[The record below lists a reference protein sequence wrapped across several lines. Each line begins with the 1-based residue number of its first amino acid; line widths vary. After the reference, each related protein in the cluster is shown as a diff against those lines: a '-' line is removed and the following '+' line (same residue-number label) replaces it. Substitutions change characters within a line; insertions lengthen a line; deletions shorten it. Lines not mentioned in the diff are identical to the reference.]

1 MKRFLGVVVA
11 MLSFAVPSLAQ
22 NSHGSIGG
30 QVTDPSGAVIPK
42 AQVTVTNTDTGAVT
56 KVKTT
61 AQGNYSA
68 LELSPGPYKVVVEA
82 TGFKSSQLDGLTVQT
97 QQNATVNVKMTVG
110 ETSETVDVSSATPLI
125 DTQDATTGQVLTT
138 QEVQDLPNNG
148 RSPLGFARDEY
159 GAVPK
164 AKHAQS
170 AVGPTAQQTAD
181 DISLGGG
188 NSASNE
194 VLLNGIPDF
203 QDSGRNVAFSPAL
216 DATSEVRVDVFGANS
231 TYGDTSG
238 GTINITTK
246 SGTNRL
252 HGSASEFYQAQ
263 GCSGLYGSKFVSR
276 TQNACTPFAALP
288 YSTVAGGAL
297 PPATH
302 YSQFGGTIGGPVFI
316 PKVFDGRNKLFFF
329 YAYEGQVGAQPPT
342 QTTGTVPTA
351 AERTGDFSALLAIST
366 KYQLYNPYTATGPSN
381 KSYTETAIPGNIL
394 ANAGLTVSPIAQ
406 AYYKYLPL
414 PNATPTTVD
423 GQNNFF
429 AFVPVVQD
437 YRSHQGRIDYNIS
450 SKNRL
455 SGEAHR
461 SKQLTTQSNVFST
474 LLSGT
479 IGDAIAS
486 GGFIEDVQTF
496 NATSFLDVRGSV
508 SRYDNT
514 NSVSSA
520 GLNPTSFGFPSYIA
534 ANSTFLALPQIN
546 FSDGSPA
553 PISYSSQPGAD
564 ENFDTLQLFITF
576 AKIIGRH
583 QLKVGTDIRAY
594 KFSSV
599 TPGTANGSFTFSAGG
614 PTTSGS
620 AGSAATF
627 GSAFALFDLGIPSSG
642 TYTINPAFQFNSFLD
657 GFFLQ
662 DDWKVSST
670 LTVSG
675 GVRIEHETPVVESQN
690 RMVNGFVPSATNE
703 ATIAANAAYAA
714 HPSSLLPAASFN
726 ASGGATYASASQRN
740 AYNPAPAYFS
750 PRVGL
755 VWAPAVFQQKFV
767 VRAGYGIYT
776 NPFNDYNTGQ
786 TYGYTGTTTL
796 TPSFTNGLTQVAS
809 LADPFPVATN
819 AIQKP
824 TGNSLGVNADLG
836 SKMVYY
842 SPAIK
847 VPYSERTSLD
857 IQYTPSKNIL
867 IDIGYLSNHQVHL
880 SYASQVDYAPIL
892 PYLSRS
898 PYYNLATTNLLSG
911 TYFTQGGPASTSIPN
926 PFLGLP
932 GVTGTYAT
940 TATLAPT
947 AFLMSNPEF
956 TSVTEQLIPGSS
968 SNYNALNVR
977 VAKRESHGL
986 TLNGV
991 FEWSRLLGTFG
1002 QLNTADVLNYQET
1015 SSDYPFHVV
1024 GYGTYKLPFG
1034 HGRQFFGK
1042 NRFLDPIIGGYQ
1054 TSLVYTFLSGM
1065 AIPWGNV
1072 IYTGS
1077 GWNDFHNVQHSILNR
1092 TGGHVF
1098 NTTVFD
1104 RRSAANQ
1111 AAAAQN
1117 NPYIAGYNPSIQ
1129 PNAYNYRTFP
1139 AYLLRQD
1146 YESNWDANVQKN
1158 TNLGEGAMLELRL
1171 DCFNM
1176 LNRPQY
1182 NTPNVSPTSGYNA
1195 DGSSTGGFGTT
1206 TGVYTGTIARQFEI
1220 GAHIVF

>member
-1 MKRFLGVVVA
+1 MKNVIAVLVAVLAFAIPGV
-11 MLSFAVPSLAQ
+11 AQ
-22 NSHGSIGG
+22 NSHGSISGT
-30 QVTDPSGAVIPK
+30 VTDPSGAVIPN
-42 AQVTVTNTDTGAVT
+42 AQITVTDTDTGAISHVVT
-56 KVKTT
+56 TKAGV
-61 AQGNYSA
+61 YSA
-68 LELSPGPYKVVVEA
+68 LELSPGHYKVAVDA
-82 TGFKSSQLDGLTVQT
+82 TGFRSYVREGLTVDV
-97 QQNATVNVKMTVG
+97 QQNATINVKMLVG
-110 ETSETVDVSSATPLI
+110 EASQTVEVSAATSLI
-125 DTQDATTGQVLTT
+125 DTTDATTGQVLTT

-148 RSPLGFARDEY
+148 RTPLGFARDEY

-170 AVGPTAQQTAD
+170 SVDPTAQQTAD

-194 VLLNGIPDF
+194 VLVNGIPDF

-216 DATSEVRVDVFGANS
+216 DATDEVRVDVFGANS

-246 SGTNRL
+246 SGTNKL

-263 GCSGLYGSKFVSR
+263 GCSALYGSKFVSR

-288 YSTVAGGAL
+288 YSTSAANGSL

-302 YSQFGGTIGGPVFI
+302 YNQFGGTIGGPIFI

-329 YAYEGQVGAQPPT
+329 YAYEGYVGAKPPT

-351 AERTGDFSALLAIST
+351 AERNGDFSALLAISP
-366 KYQLYNPYTATGPSN
+366 KYQLYNPYTATGTVN
-381 KSYTETAIPGNIL
+381 SYTETAIPGNIL
-394 ANAGLTVSPIAQ
+394 SNAGLSVSPIAK

-414 PNATPTTVD
+414 PNNPPTTVD

-429 AFVPVVQD
+429 AFVPNVVD
-437 YRSHQGRIDYNIS
+437 YRSHEGRIDYNLS

-461 SKQLTTQSNVFST
+461 SKQLTIASNVFST

-479 IGDAIAS
+479 VSDAIAS
-486 GGFIEDVQTF
+486 GGFVEDVHTF
-496 NATSFLDVRGSV
+496 NATSFLDVRGSI

-514 NSVSSA
+514 NGVNSGGVS
-520 GLNPTSFGFPSYIA
+520 PTSFGFPGYLA
-534 ANSTFLALPQIN
+534 ANSTFLALPQIT

-564 ENFDTLQLFITF
+564 ENYDTIQLFTTY

-583 QLKVGTDIRAY
+583 QLKIGADIRAY

-599 TPGTANGSFTFSAGG
+599 TPSTANGSFSFSAGG
-614 PTTSGS
+614 PTTSGT
-620 AGSAATF
+620 GGTAATF
-627 GSAFALFDLGIPSSG
+627 GSAFALFDLGIPSGGS
-642 TYTINPAFQFNSFLD
+642 YAINPAYQFNSFLD

-662 DDWKVSST
+662 DDWKLSPT
-670 LTVSG
+670 LTVSSG
-675 GVRIEHETPVVESQN
+675 IRIEHETPVVESQN
-690 RMVNGFVPSATNE
+690 RMVNGFLPNAPNE
-703 ATIAANAAYAA
+703 ATTAANAAYAA
-714 HPSSLLPAASFN
+714 HPSPLLAASAFN
-726 ASGGATYASASQRN
+726 ASGASTYANSTTRN
-740 AYNPAPAYFS
+740 AYQPAPAYFS
-750 PRVGL
+750 PRIGL
-755 VWAPAVFQQKFV
+755 VWAPAVFKEKFV
-767 VRAGYGIYT
+767 VRLGYGIYT

-796 TPSFTNGLTQVAS
+796 IPSFKSSLTQIAS

-819 AIQKP
+819 PIQLP
-824 TGNSLGVNADLG
+824 VGNTLGPNANLG

-842 SPAIK
+842 SPVIK
-847 VPYSERTSLD
+847 VPYSERSSLD
-857 IQYTPSKNIL
+857 IQYSPSRNIL
-867 IDIGYLSNHQVHL
+867 VDIGFLSNHQVHL

-911 TYFTQGGPASTSIPN
+911 SYFTQAGPGTTSIAN
-926 PFLGLP
+926 PFLGAP

-940 TATLAPT
+940 ASTLAPT
-947 AFLMSNPEF
+947 AFLMSNPEYS
-956 TSVTEQLIPGSS
+956 SVTEQLIPGSS
-968 SNYNALNVR
+968 SNYNALNIR

-1015 SSDYPFHVV
+1015 SSDYPFHAV

-1034 HGRQFFGK
+1034 HGRPFLSKQ
-1042 NRFLDPIIGGYQ
+1042 RYLDPVIGGFQ
-1054 TSLVYTFLSGM
+1054 VSAVYTFLSGM
-1065 AIPWGNV
+1065 AIPWGNA

-1077 GWNDFHNVQHSILNR
+1077 GWNDFHNVQHSSLNV

-1098 NTTVFD
+1098 NTAVFD
-1104 RRSAANQ
+1104 RRTAANQ

-1117 NPYIAGYNPSIQ
+1117 NPYLANFNPSIQ
-1129 PNAYNYRTFP
+1129 PNSYNYRTFP

-1146 YESNWDANVQKN
+1146 YESNWDANIQKN
-1158 TNLGEGAMLELRL
+1158 TSLGEGAVLELRL

-1220 GAHIVF
+1220 GAHLIF